1 MQRILVVFALLFW
14 ANLLSAQ
21 TDQLEYK
28 ISRTIADVGRVES
41 LAFCADEKTAF
52 TGSADGSIRLIN
64 LSDGTSRRV
73 ASGSGAVTAAD
84 CSRAESMGAGAASD
98 GTIWLSRAAGP
109 AQPLKGHHGRI
120 PSIKFSPKAEFL
132 VSAGDDHNVIVWDPS
147 SGREL
152 FRLDNPSKKT
162 VKLAGFSAGGVT
174 LLGVTETGTIL
185 EWDIKNRSLLRQ
197 VQDTEKGATV
207 FSADVS
213 FDGRILAVASELTQ
227 LPKGWASGSAGL
239 RGPMG
244 GPRGAPAAGPGGTG
258 SSDPQAGNATYQTG
272 RTDPS
277 GLVRQDAIKIYALPG
292 LAVLKPIGGV
302 DGQIVS
308 MSVSADN
315 RFLAGARKRQKGTF
329 LSIYDLGRGIEIAS
343 LPMLD
348 GSKVTQFSPN
358 GSWLGNVGM
367 DGGLQIIAVSGV
379 LRSSGAGALGGRRIQ
394 ITSQDTKPLLNPDSP
409 IVIAVMDLAPLQ
421 VQPDTGGAVAE
432 MIRNRISGAKNV
444 AMVERQRMPDI
455 KREQGFQYSDLA
467 DPDTAVRLGR
477 AIGARKMIFGSLSKL
492 GATYTINVRMVDV
505 ETSLIDGVR
514 EVQCRACTEDD
525 LPEAVAELKEAVV
538 GSNR

>member
-1 MQRILVVFALLFW
+1 
-14 ANLLSAQ
+14 
-21 TDQLEYK
+21 
-28 ISRTIADVGRVES
+28 
-41 LAFCADEKTAF
+41 
-52 TGSADGSIRLIN
+52 
-64 LSDGTSRRV
+64 
-73 ASGSGAVTAAD
+73 
-84 CSRAESMGAGAASD
+84 
-98 GTIWLSRAAGP
+98 
-109 AQPLKGHHGRI
+109 
-120 PSIKFSPKAEFL
+120 
-132 VSAGDDHNVIVWDPS
+132 
-147 SGREL
+147 
-152 FRLDNPSKKT
+152 
-162 VKLAGFSAGGVT
+162 
-174 LLGVTETGTIL
+174 
-185 EWDIKNRSLLRQ
+185 
-197 VQDTEKGATV
+197 
-207 FSADVS
+207 
-213 FDGRILAVASELTQ
+213 
-227 LPKGWASGSAGL
+227 
-239 RGPMG
+239 
-244 GPRGAPAAGPGGTG
+244 
-258 SSDPQAGNATYQTG
+258 
-272 RTDPS
+272 
-277 GLVRQDAIKIYALPG
+277 
-292 LAVLKPIGGV
+292 
-302 DGQIVS
+302 
-308 MSVSADN
+308 
-315 RFLAGARKRQKGTF
+315 
-329 LSIYDLGRGIEIAS
+329 
-343 LPMLD
+343 
-348 GSKVTQFSPN
+348 
-358 GSWLGNVGM
+358 M